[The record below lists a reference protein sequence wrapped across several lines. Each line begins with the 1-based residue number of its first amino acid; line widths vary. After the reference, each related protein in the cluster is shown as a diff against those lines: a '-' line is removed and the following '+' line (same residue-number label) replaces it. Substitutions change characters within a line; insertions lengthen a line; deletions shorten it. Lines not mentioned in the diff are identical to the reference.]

1 MLTRGFRMKLDLES
15 RIRRLEDRVSIVETV
30 TRYCVGVDSK
40 DWVLFASCFAPRMRT
55 EFGEMNREEFVA
67 IVQSALPA
75 FRSTAPERKSRHRL
89 RSEQSRHGDLRV
101 RYVRT
106 TFLGRLNRWSLLP
119 ASSPLLRADDP
130 NAGGLANPL
139 DCNQQPVGGR
149 QSERSGG
156 GNGAPSPANLTVHRT
171 LALSTRRAARAERS
185 CR

>member
-75 FRSTAPERKSRHRL
+75 FRSTQHLSANHVIAFD
-89 RSEQSRHGDLRV
+89 QSNPDMATCESDMFAQH
-101 RYVRT
+101 
-106 TFLGRLNRWSLLP
+106 FLEGSIGG
-119 ASSPLLRADDP
+119 AFYLLRARYSEQMTRTP
-130 NAGGLANPL
+130 EGWRIRSIATSNRWEEGNLNAVAEAM
-139 DCNQQPVGGR
+139 
-149 QSERSGG
+149 ER
-156 GNGAPSPANLTVHRT
+156 LRLQT
-171 LALSTRRAARAERS
+171 
-185 CR
+185 